1 MDPPSTPGRLE
12 GGLAV
17 PWSVGT
23 NVLSC
28 QERFFCMFVR
38 TLHLIS
44 KANMFHELN
53 MRVIPS
59 KFVPDH

>member
-1 MDPPSTPGRLE
+1 
-12 GGLAV
+12 
-17 PWSVGT
+17 
-23 NVLSC
+23 
-28 QERFFCMFVR
+28 MFVR